1 MDVWLVVAI
10 GFTYRDLI
18 VEIIQ
23 NNQQIAL
30 FVNLVGTIYSTI
42 DCLCLVQYSGTF
54 VLTIATM
61 QVRWIQFQLNQF
73 RVGRLSSCV

>member
-42 DCLCLVQYSGTF
+42 DCLCLV
-54 VLTIATM
+54 
-61 QVRWIQFQLNQF
+61 
-73 RVGRLSSCV
+73 